1 MGEVRKELHRIRRAL
16 QEQEPQRP
24 KDGDNQLYAALDRLM
39 REQERFRDPNLTR
52 EQVAAELG
60 TNKLY
65 LSRAI
70 SEHCSMTFLEYTNH
84 LRLECAKATLLCD
97 HTTKIEAIAA
107 CSWIQF
113 CEDFLPSVS
122 EVLPPDTVRIPESRV
137 VVQNPSL
144 LNEEYKSGCCSFL

>member
-60 TNKLY
+60 TNKP
-65 LSRAI
+65 
-70 SEHCSMTFLEYTNH
+70 SEF
-84 LRLECAKATLLCD
+84 R
-97 HTTKIEAIAA
+97 
-107 CSWIQF
+107 
-113 CEDFLPSVS
+113 
-122 EVLPPDTVRIPESRV
+122 RV
-137 VVQNPSL
+137 ASS
-144 LNEEYKSGCCSFL
+144 YKTHPC